1 MVGGSLKPAS
11 EMAEPRVC
19 TGGESTWS
27 FRVHI
32 SHPGGSIFRAHME
45 QLPSDDSSA
54 RVRATTEGAHLSP
67 LSFPWQ
73 ETTSSFRLQTSSQGA
88 GLRKRCIFSPA
99 QNLLR
104 LVSKSLGIPACISN
118 KRECILQRH
127 LLLCFSGVG
136 VRGACSCG
144 GAYTQLRGQ
153 LCEGFSL
160 FPSFKCILGLEPTT
174 LGLHGTYLYSTIL
187 PPENTFLE
195 ANMQTMWT

>member
-19 TGGESTWS
+19 PGGESTWS

-32 SHPGGSIFRAHME
+32 LHPGGGIFWAHME
-45 QLPSDDSSA
+45 QLHGDDSSA
-54 RVRATTEGAHLSP
+54 GVRATTEGAHLSP
-67 LSFPWQ
+67 RLFPWQ

-104 LVSKSLGIPACISN
+104 LVSKSLGIPARISS
-118 KRECILQRH
+118 KRECILRRH

-144 GAYTQLRGQ
+144 GAHTQLRGQ

-160 FPSFKCILGLEPTT
+160 FPALSASWGLN
-174 LGLHGTYLYSTIL
+174 L
-187 PPENTFLE
+187 
-195 ANMQTMWT
+195 